1 MNGNQYRNRA
11 RSHESSSAPKTK
23 ASLLSRG
30 TLLHVGVQGVII
42 GLLGGPGAV
51 WVPRSALFEGLA
63 LWPAE
68 PPPPTRPGLVGDLA
82 DVVLDMVRLPQCAL
96 AAVVGRRPVART
108 CGGGGGAVGLCR
120 GTCCA
125 AVVPLCAVACAPSA
139 PATLPERAQ
148 RCGPLGH
155 AWSRPLGRA
164 PGTYSPGGHVARPR
178 GSHAGAGKMTTSVG
192 QNGTSV
198 GQHAGRHR
206 LAPRRGWSC

>member
-1 MNGNQYRNRA
+1 MFQKLGEPKSGGNRLIGHFRFRGVHYNNSLTFEQTHLLELFHNPIRA

-23 ASLLSRG
+23 VSLLSRG

-120 GTCCA
+120 GTYCA

-155 AWSRPLGRA
+155 AWSRPLG
-164 PGTYSPGGHVARPR
+164 
-178 GSHAGAGKMTTSVG
+178 
-192 QNGTSV
+192 
-198 GQHAGRHR
+198 
-206 LAPRRGWSC
+206 